1 MKPAEP
7 ADRWAMVALLSIA
20 AVVAYMDRLILSVL
34 FVPLASDLHLTDTQ
48 VSVLQGGSFAFIY
61 ALAGVPLGLL
71 ADRMK
76 RRNII
81 IASITVWCGATIASG
96 FAATFAQLMLARFC
110 TGIGE
115 AALFPAATS
124 MIGDGVGL
132 RRRGLALG
140 LFVMG
145 QMLGGGA
152 AVAVG
157 GVLLDLAQAHSFD
170 AIPILDGL
178 PPWGMV
184 LVIVGSPG
192 VLLLLGLSFLREP
205 TRRETAIEL
214 TSGHAVERAPGG
226 AVERAHGR
234 AVERTP
240 GHAAVDL
247 AHGRAVESNA
257 TRSVGL
263 RMVFVELAARRKV
276 VLPLYLVLACAAI
289 SDFSIGSWTPTLLT
303 RNFGWSGTQIAL
315 WFGGCLILSGIV
327 AALLAGLISDWA
339 RGRRGRN
346 GVLHVALAAAVA
358 ALVCTSFALMPN
370 PRLLI
375 GVLFFQ
381 SIASSTCSLICV
393 IAIQVSLPNELRGL
407 GSGILSLGNMLL
419 GLGCGPTL
427 VALATD
433 HLYHSPSAVGL
444 SIVTVIAPAFVACVL
459 LLLSAAP
466 LSAAEPRVERHL
478 G

>member
-1 MKPAEP
+1 MKLAEP

-20 AVVAYMDRLILSVL
+20 AVVAYMDRLVLSVL
-34 FVPLASDLHLTDTQ
+34 FVPLARDLHLTDTQ
-48 VSVLQGGSFAFIY
+48 VSVLQGGSFAIIY
-61 ALAGVPLGLL
+61 ALAGVPLGLI
-71 ADRMK
+71 ADRLK

-81 IASITVWCGATIASG
+81 IASIAVWCGATIASG
-96 FAATFAQLMLARFC
+96 FATTFAQLMLARFC

-132 RRRGLALG
+132 RRRGLALS

-152 AVAVG
+152 AVVAG
-157 GVLLDLAQAHSFD
+157 GVLLDLAQAHGFD
-170 AIPILDGL
+170 AIPILGGL

-192 VLLLLGLSFLREP
+192 VLLLLGLSFLGEP
-205 TRRETAIEL
+205 MRREKAIES
-214 TSGHAVERAPGG
+214 TFGHVVEHADRHPIGHAVERAHGH
-226 AVERAHGR
+226 AVELR
-234 AVERTP
+234 AVF
-240 GHAAVDL
+240 A
-247 AHGRAVESNA
+247 
-257 TRSVGL
+257 
-263 RMVFVELAARRKV
+263 ELKRRRHV

-303 RNFGWSGTQIAL
+303 RNFGWSGTQIAV

-339 RGRRGRN
+339 RSRRGRN

-370 PRLLI
+370 PRLLL

-393 IAIQVSLPNELRGL
+393 IAIQVGLPNELRGL
-407 GSGILSLGNMLL
+407 GSGLLSLGNMLL

-433 HLYHSPSAVGL
+433 HLYHSATAVGF

-466 LSAAEPRVERHL
+466 LSAAEPRVERHP

>member
-7 ADRWAMVALLSIA
+7 ADRWAMVAILSIA

-34 FVPLASDLHLTDTQ
+34 FVPLAHDLHLTDTQ
-48 VSVLQGGSFAFIY
+48 VSVLQGGSFAIIY
-61 ALAGVPLGLL
+61 ALAGVPLGLV
-71 ADRMK
+71 ADRLN

-81 IASITVWCGATIASG
+81 IGSITVWCGATIASG
-96 FAATFAQLMLARFC
+96 FATTFAQLMLARFC

-170 AIPILDGL
+170 AIPILGGL

-184 LVIVGSPG
+184 LVIVGLPG
-192 VLLLLGLSFLREP
+192 VLLLLGLSFLSEP
-205 TRRETAIEL
+205 TRREKAIER
-214 TSGHAVERAPGG
+214 TPGHAVERAYGDV
-226 AVERAHGR
+226 VECATTRA
-234 AVERTP
+234 
-240 GHAAVDL
+240 
-247 AHGRAVESNA
+247 
-257 TRSVGL
+257 VGL
-263 RMVFVELAARRKV
+263 RTVFAELAARRKV

-289 SDFSIGSWTPTLLT
+289 SDFSIGSWTPTLLA

-315 WFGGCLILSGIV
+315 WFGGCLILSGVV
-327 AALLAGLISDWA
+327 AALVAGLISDWA
-339 RGRRGRN
+339 RSRRGRN
-346 GVLHVALAAAVA
+346 GVLHVALAAAIA

-375 GVLFFQ
+375 GVLFCQ
-381 SIASSTCSLICV
+381 SIASSICSLICV
-393 IAIQVSLPNELRGL
+393 ITIQVSLPNELRGL

-433 HLYHSPSAVGL
+433 HLYHSPTAVGF
-444 SIVTVIAPAFVACVL
+444 SIVTVIAPAFAACVL
-459 LLLSAAP
+459 LLLSTAP
-466 LSAAEPRVERHL
+466 LRADAQPVEC
-478 G
+478 

>member
-7 ADRWAMVALLSIA
+7 ADRWAMVAILSIA

-34 FVPLASDLHLTDTQ
+34 FVPLARDLHLTDTQ
-48 VSVLQGGSFAFIY
+48 VSVLQGGSFAIIY
-61 ALAGVPLGLL
+61 ALAGVPLGLV
-71 ADRMK
+71 ADRLK

-96 FAATFAQLMLARFC
+96 FATTFTQLMLARFC

-132 RRRGLALG
+132 RRRGLALS

-157 GVLLDLAQAHSFD
+157 GVLLDLAQAHRFD
-170 AIPILDGL
+170 AIPILGGL

-184 LVIVGSPG
+184 LVIVGLPG
-192 VLLLLGLSFLREP
+192 VLLLLGLSFLSEP
-205 TRRETAIEL
+205 TRREKAI
-214 TSGHAVERAPGG
+214 ERAPGQ
-226 AVERAHGR
+226 ALERAHGDV
-234 AVERTP
+234 VECAT
-240 GHAAVDL
+240 
-247 AHGRAVESNA
+247 

-263 RMVFVELAARRKV
+263 RTVFAELATRRKV

-289 SDFSIGSWTPTLLT
+289 SDFSIGSWTPTLLA

-315 WFGGCLILSGIV
+315 WFGGCLILSGVV
-327 AALLAGLISDWA
+327 AALVAGLISDWA
-339 RGRRGRN
+339 RSRRGRS
-346 GVLHVALAAAVA
+346 GVLHVALAAAIV

-381 SIASSTCSLICV
+381 SIASSICSLICV
-393 IAIQVSLPNELRGL
+393 ITIQVSLPNELRGL

-433 HLYHSPSAVGL
+433 HLYHSPTAVGF

-466 LSAAEPRVERHL
+466 LRTDTQPVEC
-478 G
+478 

>member
-34 FVPLASDLHLTDTQ
+34 FVPLARDLHLTDTQ
-48 VSVLQGGSFAFIY
+48 VSVLQGGSFAIIY
-61 ALAGVPLGLL
+61 ALAGVPLGLV
-71 ADRMK
+71 ADRLK

-81 IASITVWCGATIASG
+81 IASISVWCGATIASG
-96 FAATFAQLMLARFC
+96 FATTFAQLMLARFC

-152 AVAVG
+152 AAVAG
-157 GVLLDLAQAHSFD
+157 GVLLDLAQSHWFD
-170 AIPILDGL
+170 AIPILGGL

-192 VLLLLGLSFLREP
+192 VLLLLGLLFLSEP
-205 TRRETAIEL
+205 TRREKAIGY
-214 TSGHAVERAPGG
+214 TPAYP
-226 AVERAHGR
+226 
-234 AVERTP
+234 VERTP
-240 GHAAVDL
+240 GHAEEFA
-247 AHGRAVESNA
+247 A
-257 TRSVGL
+257 TRAVGL
-263 RMVFVELAARRKV
+263 RTVFAELAARRKV
-276 VLPLYLVLACAAI
+276 LLPLYSVLACAAI

-315 WFGGCLILSGIV
+315 WFGGCLILSGV
-327 AALLAGLISDWA
+327 FAALLAGLISDWA

-346 GVLHVALAAAVA
+346 GVLHVALAAAIA
-358 ALVCTSFALMPN
+358 ALVCTTFPLMPN

-433 HLYHSPSAVGL
+433 HLYHSATAVGF

-459 LLLSAAP
+459 LLRSAAP
-466 LSAAEPRVERHL
+466 LRAEAQPVEHPL

>member
-7 ADRWAMVALLSIA
+7 VDRWAMVALLSIA
-20 AVVAYMDRLILSVL
+20 AVVAYMDRLVLSVL
-34 FVPLASDLHLTDTQ
+34 FVPLAGDLHLTDTQ
-48 VSVLQGGSFAFIY
+48 VSVLQGGSFAIIY
-61 ALAGVPLGLL
+61 ALAGVPLGLI
-71 ADRMK
+71 ADRLK

-81 IASITVWCGATIASG
+81 IVSIAVWCGATIASG
-96 FAATFAQLMLARFC
+96 FATTFAQLMLARFC

-132 RRRGLALG
+132 RRRGLALS

-152 AVAVG
+152 AVAAG
-157 GVLLDLAQAHSFD
+157 GVLLDLAQAHAFD
-170 AIPILDGL
+170 SIPILGGL

-192 VLLLLGLSFLREP
+192 VLLLLGLSFLSEP
-205 TRRETAIEL
+205 TRREKAIER
-214 TSGHAVERAPGG
+214 TSGHD
-226 AVERAHGR
+226 VERAHG
-234 AVERTP
+234 
-240 GHAAVDL
+240 HAIECA
-247 AHGRAVESNA
+247 A
-257 TRSVGL
+257 TQAVGL
-263 RMVFVELAARRKV
+263 RTVFTELARRRKV
-276 VLPLYLVLACAAI
+276 VLPLYSVLACAAI
-289 SDFSIGSWTPTLLT
+289 SDFSIGSWTPTLLV

-315 WFGGCLILSGIV
+315 WFGGCLILSGVV

-339 RGRRGRN
+339 RSRRGRT

-358 ALVCTSFALMPN
+358 ALVCTTFALMPN
-370 PRLLI
+370 PHLLL

-407 GSGILSLGNMLL
+407 GSGLLSLGNMLL

-433 HLYHSPSAVGL
+433 HLYHSATAVGY

-459 LLLSAAP
+459 LLMSAAP
-466 LSAAEPRVERHL
+466 LSAAEPRVER
-478 G
+478 

>member
-7 ADRWAMVALLSIA
+7 ADRWAMVALLSVA
-20 AVVAYMDRLILSVL
+20 AVVAYMDRLVLSVL
-34 FVPLASDLHLTDTQ
+34 FVPLARDLHLSDTQ
-48 VSVLQGGSFAFIY
+48 VSVLQGGSFAIIY
-61 ALAGVPLGLL
+61 ALAGVPLGLI
-71 ADRMK
+71 ADRLK

-81 IASITVWCGATIASG
+81 IASIAVWCGATIASG
-96 FAATFAQLMLARFC
+96 FATTFAQLMLARFC

-157 GVLLDLAQAHSFD
+157 GVLLDLAQAHAFD
-170 AIPILDGL
+170 AIPILGGM

-184 LVIVGSPG
+184 LVIVGLPG
-192 VLLLLGLSFLREP
+192 VLLLLGLSFLSEP
-205 TRRETAIEL
+205 TRRERAIER
-214 TSGHAVERAPGG
+214 TTGH
-226 AVERAHGR
+226 
-234 AVERTP
+234 T
-240 GHAAVDL
+240 
-247 AHGRAVESNA
+247 
-257 TRSVGL
+257 VGL
-263 RMVFVELAARRKV
+263 RVVFAELAGRRKV

-289 SDFSIGSWTPTLLT
+289 SDFSIGSWTPTLLA

-315 WFGGCLILSGIV
+315 WFGGCLILSGVV
-327 AALLAGLISDWA
+327 AALVAGLISDWA
-339 RGRRGRN
+339 RSRRGRN
-346 GVLHVALAAAVA
+346 GVLHVALAAAIA
-358 ALVCTSFALMPN
+358 ALACTSFALMPT

-381 SIASSTCSLICV
+381 SIASSICSLICV

-407 GSGILSLGNMLL
+407 GSGLLSLGNMLL

-433 HLYHSPSAVGL
+433 HLYHSPTAVGF

-459 LLLSAAP
+459 LLLSAVP
-466 LSAAEPRVERHL
+466 LRAAEPLVET
-478 G
+478 

>member
-7 ADRWAMVALLSIA
+7 ADRWAMVALLSVA
-20 AVVAYMDRLILSVL
+20 AVVAYMDRLVLSVL
-34 FVPLASDLHLTDTQ
+34 FVPLARDLHLSDTQ
-48 VSVLQGGSFAFIY
+48 VSVLQGGSFAIIY
-61 ALAGVPLGLL
+61 ALAGVPLGLI
-71 ADRMK
+71 ADRLK

-81 IASITVWCGATIASG
+81 IVSIAVWCGATIASG
-96 FAATFAQLMLARFC
+96 FATTFAQLMLARFC

-140 LFVMG
+140 LFMMG

-152 AVAVG
+152 AVTAG
-157 GVLLDLAQAHSFD
+157 GVLLDLAQAHAFD
-170 AIPILDGL
+170 AVPILGSL

-205 TRRETAIEL
+205 TRRERAIERS
-214 TSGHAVERAPGG
+214 SGHDVERAPG
-226 AVERAHGR
+226 
-234 AVERTP
+234 
-240 GHAAVDL
+240 HA
-247 AHGRAVESNA
+247 
-257 TRSVGL
+257 VGL
-263 RMVFVELAARRKV
+263 RTVFAELAARRKV

-289 SDFSIGSWTPTLLT
+289 SDFSIGSWTPTLLV

-315 WFGGCLILSGIV
+315 WFGGCLILSGVV

-339 RGRRGRN
+339 RSRRGRN

-358 ALVCTSFALMPN
+358 ALACTSFALMPD
-370 PRLLI
+370 PHLLL

-407 GSGILSLGNMLL
+407 GSGLLSLGNMLL

-433 HLYHSPSAVGL
+433 HLYHSPTAVGF

-459 LLLSAAP
+459 LLWSAVP
-466 LSAAEPRVERHL
+466 HRAAEPLVER
-478 G
+478 

>member
-34 FVPLASDLHLTDTQ
+34 FVPLARDLHLTDTQ

-61 ALAGVPLGLL
+61 ALAGVPLGLV
-71 ADRMK
+71 ADRLN

-81 IASITVWCGATIASG
+81 IASITVWCGATLASG
-96 FAATFAQLMLARFC
+96 FATTFAQLMLARFC

-157 GVLLDLAQAHSFD
+157 GVLLDLAQAHWFD
-170 AIPILDGL
+170 AIPILGGL

-184 LVIVGSPG
+184 LVIVGLPG
-192 VLLLLGLSFLREP
+192 VLLLLGLSCLSEP
-205 TRRETAIEL
+205 TRREKAIGY
-214 TSGHAVERAPGG
+214 SPGYP
-226 AVERAHGR
+226 
-234 AVERTP
+234 VERTP
-240 GHAAVDL
+240 GHAVEH
-247 AHGRAVESNA
+247 AHGHSVECAATRAVW
-257 TRSVGL
+257 L
-263 RMVFVELAARRKV
+263 RTVFAELAARRKV

-289 SDFSIGSWTPTLLT
+289 SDFSIGSWTPTLLA
-303 RNFGWSGTQIAL
+303 RNFGWGGTRIAL
-315 WFGGCLILSGIV
+315 WFGGCLILSGVV
-327 AALLAGLISDWA
+327 AALVAGLISDWA
-339 RGRRGRN
+339 RSRRGRN
-346 GVLHVALAAAVA
+346 GVLHVALAAAIA

-381 SIASSTCSLICV
+381 SIASSICSLICV

-433 HLYHSPSAVGL
+433 HLYHSATAVGF

-466 LSAAEPRVERHL
+466 LRAEVQLAERTR

>member
-1 MKPAEP
+1 MKPADR

-34 FVPLASDLHLTDTQ
+34 FVPLARDLHLTDTQ
-48 VSVLQGGSFAFIY
+48 MSVLQGGSFAIIY
-61 ALAGVPLGLL
+61 ALAGVPLGLV
-71 ADRMK
+71 ADRLK

-96 FAATFAQLMLARFC
+96 FATTFAQLMLARFC

-132 RRRGLALG
+132 RRRGLALS

-152 AVAVG
+152 AVVAG

-170 AIPILDGL
+170 AIPILGGL
-178 PPWGMV
+178 APWGMV
-184 LVIVGSPG
+184 LVIVGLPG
-192 VLLLLGLSFLREP
+192 VLLLSGLLFLSEP
-205 TRRETAIEL
+205 PRREM
-214 TSGHAVERAPGG
+214 
-226 AVERAHGR
+226 
-234 AVERTP
+234 
-240 GHAAVDL
+240 AAVHI
-247 AHGRAVESNA
+247 A
-257 TRSVGL
+257 GL
-263 RMVFVELAARRKV
+263 RAIFAELAARRKV

-289 SDFSIGSWTPTLLT
+289 SDFSIGSWTPTLLA

-315 WFGGCLILSGIV
+315 WFGGCLIFSGVV

-339 RGRRGRN
+339 RSRRGRH

-358 ALVCTSFALMPN
+358 ALVCTTFALMPN
-370 PRLLI
+370 PPLLL

-407 GSGILSLGNMLL
+407 GSGLLSLGNMLL

-433 HLYHSPSAVGL
+433 HLYHSPAAVGF
-444 SIVTVIAPAFVACVL
+444 SIVTVIAPAFVVCVL
-459 LLLSAAP
+459 LLFLAAP
-466 LSAAEPRVERHL
+466 LRAAAQPVERW

>member
-34 FVPLASDLHLTDTQ
+34 FVPLAHDLHLTDTQ
-48 VSVLQGGSFAFIY
+48 VSVLQGGSFAIIY

-71 ADRMK
+71 ADRLK

-96 FAATFAQLMLARFC
+96 FATTFAQLMLARFC

-170 AIPILDGL
+170 AIPILGGL

-184 LVIVGSPG
+184 LVIVGLPG
-192 VLLLLGLSFLREP
+192 VLLLVGLSFLSEP
-205 TRRETAIEL
+205 TRREK
-214 TSGHAVERAPGG
+214 AVERSHGHV
-226 AVERAHGR
+226 VECAATR
-234 AVERTP
+234 AVWLRT
-240 GHAAVDL
+240 
-247 AHGRAVESNA
+247 
-257 TRSVGL
+257 
-263 RMVFVELAARRKV
+263 VFAELAARRKV

-289 SDFSIGSWTPTLLT
+289 SDFSIGSWTPTLLA

-315 WFGGCLILSGIV
+315 WFGGCLILSGVV
-327 AALLAGLISDWA
+327 AALVAGLISDWA
-339 RGRRGRN
+339 RSRRGRN
-346 GVLHVALAAAVA
+346 GVLHVALAAAA
-358 ALVCTSFALMPN
+358 TALVCTSFALMPN
-370 PRLLI
+370 PHLLI

-381 SIASSTCSLICV
+381 SIASSICSLICV
-393 IAIQVSLPNELRGL
+393 ITIQVSLPNELRGL

-433 HLYHSPSAVGL
+433 HLYHSPTAVGF

-466 LSAAEPRVERHL
+466 LRADAQPIEHPL

>member
-34 FVPLASDLHLTDTQ
+34 FVPLSSDLHLTDTQ

-71 ADRMK
+71 ADRLK

-96 FAATFAQLMLARFC
+96 FATTFAQLMLARFC

-170 AIPILDGL
+170 AIPILGGL

-192 VLLLLGLSFLREP
+192 VVLLLGLSFLSEP
-205 TRRETAIEL
+205 TRREKAI
-214 TSGHAVERAPGG
+214 
-226 AVERAHGR
+226 
-234 AVERTP
+234 ERTP
-240 GHAAVDL
+240 GHAAV
-247 AHGRAVESNA
+247 ESDA

-263 RMVFVELAARRKV
+263 RMVLVELAARRKV

-289 SDFSIGSWTPTLLT
+289 SDFSIGSWTPTLLA

-346 GVLHVALAAAVA
+346 GVLHVALASAVA

-433 HLYHSPSAVGL
+433 HLYHSPSAVGF